1 MLFCLF
7 RQNPSPSTLVVD
19 YLRDT
24 LHLSGTKVRSMIPVS
39 FSFLVLNLPILSVV
53 IKWRSATSNKQVGL
67 IYLVF
72 YKIQIGCSEG
82 GCGAC
87 TVMVSTWD
95 DVCNVV
101 KNIPVNSCLRPLCSL
116 DGSAITTVEGE
127 SLLHTNGTRFLV
139 CIFIPLYHVLVT
151 IFLCQESVIR
161 KPCIPCKKPWPNIME
176 HSVVFVLR
184 DGWWTS
190 ILCCRAPKAN

>member
-1 MLFCLF
+1 MRCFYVFFDRIHLRLRLWLITSGILFTFLG
-7 RQNPSPSTLVVD
+7 
-19 YLRDT
+19 LRCVPWFLSVFLLW
-24 LHLSGTKVRSMIPVS
+24 LHD
-39 FSFLVLNLPILSVV
+39 LPILSVV
-53 IKWRSATSNKQVGL
+53 IKWRSATNNKQVGL

-95 DVCNVV
+95 DKCNVV

-139 CIFIPLYHVLVT
+139 CIFIPLYHVLAT
-151 IFLCQESVIR
+151 IFFGQESVVR

-176 HSVVFVLR
+176 HSVVFALR
-184 DGWWTS
+184 DGW
-190 ILCCRAPKAN
+190 